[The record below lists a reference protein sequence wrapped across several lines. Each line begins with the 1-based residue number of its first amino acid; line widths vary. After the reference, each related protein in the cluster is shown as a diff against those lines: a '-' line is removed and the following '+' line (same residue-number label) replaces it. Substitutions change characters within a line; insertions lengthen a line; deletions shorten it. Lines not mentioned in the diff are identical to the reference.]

1 MRSLLREWDA
11 DLASSWFSLN
21 VEMDESYTRREK
33 EIADL
38 KAAAGLFVTDE
49 PEILAGSTP
58 AQMRWREK
66 CQNGELEAFIQ
77 LTPENPSLVQ
87 TFSIKLVGVK
97 TL

>member
-1 MRSLLREWDA
+1 
-11 DLASSWFSLN
+11 
-21 VEMDESYTRREK
+21 MDESYARREK

-38 KAAAGLFVTDE
+38 KATAGSFVTDE

-66 CQNGELEAFIQ
+66 CQNGELEVFIQ

-87 TFSIKLVGVK
+87 TLSIKLVSVK